1 MPDTDIYDVI
11 QIGYGPVGQVMSALL
26 GKRGHRVAVF
36 ERWPDLYGQARAGHF
51 DHEIMRVFQSIGA
64 AEAVEEDAYRADQ
77 YVFKNGHDETLMT
90 FDWHTDGISGWPSD
104 YIMYQPS
111 VEDALDAAV
120 RAQRSVELHQGWEV
134 TGFTQ
139 HEDFVEVTVRRVG
152 RSGVGKKILTD
163 ETRTVRGRYLV
174 AADGANSFTREQLG
188 IGQKDFGFRESWLVC
203 DLEPISPLHFDFDNG
218 QVCDPA
224 RPHCLFQLGK
234 SHRRFEFSLLPGE
247 DIERMFT
254 TDIAWKLMEPYDVT
268 PANAK
273 LVRHAVYTFES
284 KLAERWQDGRIFLAG
299 DAVHLMPPFM
309 GQGMCSGIRDATN
322 LAWRLDLVLR
332 GVVGPDVFD
341 TYQTERALH
350 AGALVEMSI
359 MAGAV
364 SCTFDPAVAEE
375 RDEKFRS
382 GQVPPP
388 PPFPHLTG
396 GLLADPADPLAGRL
410 APQGRV
416 RLDAHVGRFDDVHGG
431 GWTLLSLTSLCAVLG
446 AEQQDLL
453 AKLDARMVTLD
464 DEVDIDGYYR
474 DYFASNGVAA
484 VLYRPDFYIFGSAAG
499 LADVNGLVNRLSA
512 QLPVLIAEPA
522 TA

>member
-11 QIGYGPVGQVMSALL
+11 QIGYGPVGQTMAALL
-26 GKRGHRVAVF
+26 GKQGHRVAVF
-36 ERWPDLYGQARAGHF
+36 ERWPSLYGQARAGHF

-64 AEAVEEDAYRADQ
+64 ADAIAEDAYRADQ
-77 YVFKNGHDETLMT
+77 YVFQNGRGETLMT

-120 RAQRSVELHQGWEV
+120 RSQDTVEVRQGWEA
-134 TGFTQ
+134 TSFTQ
-139 HEDFVEVTVRRVG
+139 SADLVEVTLRRVG
-152 RSGVGKKILTD
+152 RSAVGKKVLTE

-174 AADGANSFTREQLG
+174 AADGANSFVRQQLG

-203 DLEPISPLHFDFDNG
+203 DLAPTAPLHFDFDNG

-234 SHRRFEFSLLPGE
+234 NHRRFEFSLLPGE
-247 DIERMFT
+247 EIEQMFT
-254 TDIAWKLMEPYDVT
+254 TEVAWKLMEPYHVT
-268 PANAK
+268 PANAE
-273 LVRHAVYTFES
+273 LIRHAVYTFES
-284 KLAERWQDGRIFLAG
+284 KLADRWRDGRIFLVG

-322 LAWRLDLVLR
+322 LAWRLDLALR
-332 GVVGPDVFD
+332 GVAGADVFD
-341 TYQTERALH
+341 TYEVERSPH

-375 RDEKFRS
+375 RDEKFRT
-382 GQVPPP
+382 GRVPPP
-388 PPFPHLTG
+388 PEFPHLTS
-396 GLLADPADPLAGRL
+396 GLLAEAADPLAGRL

-416 RLDAHVGRFDDVHGG
+416 QLDGHLGRFDDVYGP
-431 GWTLLSLTSLCAVLG
+431 GWTLLSSVPLHGVLG
-446 AEQQDLL
+446 AQHKDLL
-453 AKLDARMVTLD
+453 DMLGARVVAFDDA
-464 DEVDIDGYYR
+464 VDVDGYYR
-474 DYFASNGVAA
+474 DYFATNDVVAI
-484 VLYRPDFYIFGSAAG
+484 LYRPDFYIFGSAA
-499 LADVNGLVNRLSA
+499 DESCVDGLVQRLAA
-512 QLPVLIAEPA
+512 QLSVRAVDSIPV
-522 TA
+522 